1 MPGDP
6 AAHFFDWVFGRT
18 LPFWLSR
25 GVDRDA
31 GGFHE
36 ALDASREPVVS
47 GGKRT
52 LVQARQVYVFSQAA
66 LLTALPGAQEAA
78 RQGVSFL
85 ENHHRHPDG
94 GWRFRVDRDGGARDD
109 RRDLY
114 THAFVLFGLAWHHRL
129 SGDEAARRLADD
141 TIDFVEDALTHPAG
155 GYREGLDAAGQP
167 LPGPRRQ
174 NPHMHLLEACLAWHG
189 ATGAEIWLARARR
202 IAELFQQRFVVD
214 GALRE
219 YFDDELRPADGA
231 LGQQVEP
238 GHHFEWIWL
247 LWRLAEATGEAAFAA
262 PAAFYEFAC
271 INGLDAGTGAVIDM
285 IDHAG
290 ATLDAGHRL
299 WPQTEAVK
307 AHLSRIPA
315 GDGDARGRL
324 DDGIAA
330 LFRTHLDGAAEGA
343 WREHVAADGAP
354 RRDDLPASSLYHLTA
369 AAAELAR
376 TGLVGTTPAA

>member
-6 AAHFFDWVFGRT
+6 AARYFNWVFGRT

-25 GVDRDA
+25 GVDREA

-36 ALDASREPVVS
+36 ALDASREPVIS
-47 GGKRT
+47 DGKRT
-52 LVQARQVYVFSQAA
+52 LVQARQVYVFSHAA
-66 LLTALPGAQEAA
+66 LLMKMPGAAEAA

-85 ENHHRHPDG
+85 ETHHRHPDG
-94 GWRFRVDRDGGARDD
+94 GWRFRVDRDGDTLDD

-129 SGDEAARRLADD
+129 DGSGATLRLAED
-141 TIDFVEDALTHPAG
+141 TIGFVEDALTHPAG

-167 LPGPRRQ
+167 LSGPRRQ

-189 ATGAEIWLARARR
+189 ATGAGIWLERARR
-202 IAELFQQRFVVD
+202 IAGLFRQRFVVD

-219 YFDDELRPADGA
+219 YFDDDLRPAAGA

-238 GHHFEWIWL
+238 GHHFEWVWL
-247 LWRLAEATGEAAFAA
+247 LWRLADATGEAAIAA
-262 PAAFYEFAC
+262 PADFYAFARV
-271 INGLDAGTGAVIDM
+271 NGLDAGTGAVIDA

-290 ATLDAGHRL
+290 APRDTGHRL
-299 WPQTEAVK
+299 WPQTEAIK
-307 AHLSRIPA
+307 AHISRIPA
-315 GDGDARGRL
+315 GDGDARDRI

-330 LFRTHLDGAAEGA
+330 LFRVHLDGAAEGA
-343 WREHVAADGAP
+343 WREHVAADGSL
-354 RRDDLPASSLYHLTA
+354 RRDTLPASSLYHLTL

-376 TGLVGTTPAA
+376 AGLVET